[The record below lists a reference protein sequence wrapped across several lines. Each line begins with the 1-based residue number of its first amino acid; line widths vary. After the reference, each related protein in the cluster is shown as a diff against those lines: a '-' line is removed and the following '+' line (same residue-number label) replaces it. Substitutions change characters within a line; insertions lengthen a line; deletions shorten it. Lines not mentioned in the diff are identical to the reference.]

1 MESISLLTTD
11 DVRLDAT
18 LHVPAARPIGGFVM
32 AHPHPLFGGDMEHPL
47 VVAVC
52 EEMESAGWLALRFN
66 FRGTNRS
73 EGTHGKGVDE
83 ILDVQA
89 AIAELSKNVR
99 SGPIVVGG
107 YSFGAAVTLSTPHAE
122 ISARIGIA
130 TPVSLLKTH
139 PEAGPKLLIHP
150 RHDQYTSIDQLERAV
165 AGWPTT
171 AVSPSVEI
179 IEGADH
185 FLNGFVAKISH
196 RVRMWAEQLIA

>member
-47 VVAVC
+47 VLAVC

-66 FRGTNRS
+66 FRGTNGS
-73 EGTHGKGVDE
+73 GGTHGKGVDE

-89 AIAELSKNVR
+89 AIAELSKNVP
-99 SGPIVVGG
+99 SGPMVLAG
-107 YSFGAAVTLSTPHAE
+107 YSFGAAVILSTPHAE

-130 TPVSLLKTH
+130 TPVSLLKSH
-139 PEAGPKLLIHP
+139 PEARPTLLIHP
-150 RHDQYTSIDQLERAV
+150 RHDQYTSIDQLEQ
-165 AGWPTT
+165 
-171 AVSPSVEI
+171 AVSGWEATSRGPSIEI

-185 FLNGFVAKISH
+185 FLNGFVAKISR
-196 RVRMWAEQLIA
+196 RVRMWTEQLIA